1 MTGPANKMLG
11 HNNGPTMEAGF
22 AWRKHSWTKA
32 RADLLPTLPI
42 EVLRRRVARAKA
54 LGLPYKTYASVRAS
68 TGRDVVG
75 FLFSNNALRVHR
87 PGDTVPADRI
97 TQLGQSEAHL
107 TALAHAPL
115 SPSRLAELLAAGG
128 IAVQTA
134 PAPHVAQS
142 WRATAEAVLRPLRA
156 AKLPRDGVLV
166 IGETALEAEWSEAA
180 KLAGYLTS
188 DRFFSYVAR

>member
-1 MTGPANKMLG
+1 MSGLG
-11 HNNGPTMEAGF
+11 HNNGPSMEAGRS
-22 AWRKHSWTKA
+22 WRKHSWAKA

-87 PGDTVPADRI
+87 LGERPPEDRI
-97 TQLGQSEAHL
+97 KVLGRLEAGL
-107 TALAHAPL
+107 AALAHRPVTPQVL
-115 SPSRLAELLAAGG
+115 SDMFAAES
-128 IAVQTA
+128 IALHTA
-134 PAPHVAQS
+134 PAPHFSDGWQ
-142 WRATAEAVLRPLRA
+142 ATTEAVLTPIHA

-180 KLAGYLTS
+180 KLGGFLAAERY
-188 DRFFSYVAR
+188 FAAAAP